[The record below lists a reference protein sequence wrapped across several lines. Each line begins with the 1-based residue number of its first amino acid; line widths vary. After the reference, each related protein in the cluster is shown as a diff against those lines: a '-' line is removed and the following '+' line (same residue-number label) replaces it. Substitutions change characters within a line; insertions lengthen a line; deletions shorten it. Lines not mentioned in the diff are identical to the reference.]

1 MSDNQLTRHGPFQ
14 ELVGYEVVNDDQY
27 GALVTTKIAE
37 KHLNLNGVPHGGL
50 VMTMLDAIGG
60 RIVKVS
66 QASIESVV
74 TINLLVDFLKPCRE
88 GTLIAVGE
96 CEQIGKTIAF
106 TNGNQGECE
115 QIGKTIA
122 YVNLKLYLD
131 EIGGT
136 VIAKGSGTYRV
147 FNKSLVSK

>member
-27 GALVTTKIAE
+27 GALVTAKIAE

-96 CEQIGKTIAF
+96 CEQIGKTIA
-106 TNGNQGECE
+106 
-115 QIGKTIA
+115 

-147 FNKSLVSK
+147 FNKSLVPK

>member
-1 MSDNQLTRHGPFQ
+1 MPDTKLKRHGPFQ
-14 ELVGYEVVNDDQY
+14 QLVGYEVIDDDKH
-27 GALVTTKIAE
+27 GALVTAKIVE

-60 RIVKVS
+60 RIVVISKEN
-66 QASIESVV
+66 IESVV

-88 GTLIAVGE
+88 GTLIAVGQ
-96 CEQIGKTIAF
+96 CEQV
-106 TNGNQGECE
+106 
-115 QIGKTIA
+115 GKTIA

-136 VIAKGSGTYRV
+136 LIAKGSGTYRV
-147 FNKSLVSK
+147 FNKSLIPE